1 MSRGKELAALR
12 EKRLTELRE
21 RAVEPFVRELDK
33 LLEVSPQVDKLTSF
47 AEAKPLDW
55 ANMVKTFAGLA
66 GYADRTQVEFA
77 GIIGHVKNMSDAQLI
92 DLMRQIVDQK
102 KVLDITPDFSSNGKE
117 VEATPSP
124 TSESKLKQA

>member
-1 MSRGKELAALR
+1 MSRGKELSALR

-21 RAVEPFVRELDK
+21 RAVEPFVKELDK

-66 GYADRTQVEFA
+66 GYADRTEIKIA
-77 GIIGHVKNMSDAQLI
+77 GILGHVHEMSDAQLI

-102 KVLDITPDFSSNGKE
+102 KVLDIEGDFSSNGKE
-117 VEATPSP
+117 VAATPSP
-124 TSESKLKQA
+124 TSVAKLK